1 MVSLPPQLKIERK
14 TIKVPFFPELINE
27 KVSLEMMQIPA
38 GVFVMGSPEDELE
51 RQDNESPQHVVTVPS
66 FLMGKYPITQGQWQ
80 AVVRLTQKIDRDLDP
95 DPSSFKEDFQ
105 QPGDRARRP
114 VENVSWHE
122 AMEFCQRLSQYT
134 QRPYRL
140 PSEAEWEYACR
151 AVQLP
156 SSSVLLNSEGMSNHS
171 LIKEWNQIYH
181 QPFHFGETITTDLAN
196 YRGKSD
202 KESVWKGN
210 YGRGVQG
217 NYRKETTPVDY
228 FGVANAF
235 GLCEMHGNVWE
246 WCLDQYHPSYKGAP
260 TDGSAWRDKSDPWN
274 DDNDP
279 WNDDSHPKTR
289 TLRILR
295 GGSWSYSPGAC
306 RSAHRYG
313 FYCVNRL
320 KLIGFRVVCALQER

>member
-1 MVSLPPQLKIERK
+1 MVSLPLQLKIERK
-14 TIKVPFFPELINE
+14 TIKVPFFPESIND
-27 KVSLEMMQIPA
+27 KVSLEMIQIPA
-38 GVFVMGSPEDELE
+38 GVFVMGSPENELE
-51 RQDNESPQHVVTVPS
+51 RQDNESPQHVVKVPS
-66 FLMGKYPITQGQWQ
+66 FFMGKYPITQGQWQ
-80 AVVRLTQKIDRDLDP
+80 AVVSLTQKIDHDLDP

-105 QPGDRARRP
+105 QPGDRAWRP

-156 SSSVLLNSEGMSNHS
+156 SSYVLLNSEGLSNNS
-171 LIKEWNQIYH
+171 IIKEWNQLYH

-217 NYRKETTPVDY
+217 DYRKETTPVEH

-235 GLCEMHGNVWE
+235 GLCDMHGNVWE
-246 WCLDQYHPSYKGAP
+246 WCLDHYHPSYKKAP
-260 TDGSAWRDKSDPWN
+260 IDGSAWVNESDPWH
-274 DDNDP
+274 DESDQETK
-279 WNDDSHPKTR
+279 S
-289 TLRILR
+289 LRILR

-306 RSAHRYG
+306 RSAYRYG
-313 FYCVNRL
+313 FYPLNRL
-320 KLIGFRVVCALQER
+320 NVIGFRVVCTLPER